1 MKPENKKGPPNR
13 PGDDL
18 AQRYAEI
25 LRLRARIKEA
35 ELALANPNLVD
46 GSARAR
52 RFIPH
57 ARQRVEKNAGPAKSA
72 KPTPF

>member
-1 MKPENKKGPPNR
+1 MKAENKKGPPNR

-25 LRLRARIKEA
+25 LRLRAQIKEA

-46 GSARAR
+46 GSTRAR
-52 RFIPH
+52 RFISR
-57 ARQRVEKNAGPAKSA
+57 AKQGVGQNAGPR
-72 KPTPF
+72 